1 MALGN
6 LSGQGGHHMGLTDD
20 ILKGLRAVFPV

>member
-6 LSGQGGHHMGLTDD
+6 LSGQGRHHMGLADD
-20 ILKGLRAVFPV
+20 ILEGLRAVFPV